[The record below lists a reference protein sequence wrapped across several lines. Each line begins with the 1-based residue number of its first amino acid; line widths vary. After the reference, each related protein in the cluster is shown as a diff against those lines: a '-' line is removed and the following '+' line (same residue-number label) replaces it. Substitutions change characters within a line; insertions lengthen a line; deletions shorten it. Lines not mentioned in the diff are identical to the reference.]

1 MSGTNNVVIL
11 HEMLHTLGATDK
23 YDRASNMPLFPDGY
37 AEPERMPRL
46 PQHFAEIMG
55 GRIPIGTLRADQ
67 PDGLHQVVI
76 GRQTAREINWIA
88 P

>member
-1 MSGTNNVVIL
+1 
-11 HEMLHTLGATDK
+11 
-23 YDRASNMPLFPDGY
+23 
-37 AEPERMPRL
+37 
-46 PQHFAEIMG
+46 MG